1 MKTFRDNFDSPPT
14 DGSTGLWGVAVTVIR
29 QCTEWRQSEHRVLY
43 YGSMWDHVHGHICH
57 IIMDFKLCVI
67 LGKSASETFGMM
79 RHVYGNDAMSR
90 ARCYE

>member
-14 DGSTGLWGVAVTVIR
+14 DGSTGLWGLAVTVIR
-29 QCTEWRQSEHRVLY
+29 QCTEWRQSVNIVCCTT
-43 YGSMWDHVHGHICH
+43 GVFGTTC
-57 IIMDFKLCVI
+57 MDFKLCVI